1 VLIEIATDYLVLET
15 NSKNNMPDITPLIRK
30 VLVIDFQPS
39 GLPARWNRTDDLI
52 PDYIEAIGRVS
63 QDILKFHVVEKLV
76 VSEFPFLVDGSQYTE
91 TTFIGALADDSSA
104 LRDADGRYLF
114 ADYDRIIQQFD
125 LIQKAESEQSDEIW
139 MFGGPYFGFYESRM
153 VGRDAFW
160 CNGPGMER
168 DCRRFVIMGFNY
180 ERDVKE
186 MVHDYGHRA
195 ENILAK
201 HFDSETFLRM
211 LYRQQP
217 NLTPTNAY
225 EQFLLEV
232 GTVHR
237 KPGGEEYGQ
246 DEFAWLTAMRPSW
259 WPPTIDPN
267 LVDVTQPVS
276 PGSAESKMAV
286 PKPWYQAI
294 LDFFASLFGK
304 D

>member
-1 VLIEIATDYLVLET
+1 MPEITTLT
-15 NSKNNMPDITPLIRK
+15 RK
-30 VLVIDFQPS
+30 VLAIDFRPS

-52 PDYIEAIGRVS
+52 PGDIEAMGRVS
-63 QDILKFHVVEKLV
+63 QEVLKYRVVEKLV
-76 VSEFPFLVDGSQYTE
+76 VPEFPFLVDGSQYTE
-91 TTFIGALADDSSA
+91 TTFIGVLADDSSA

-125 LIQKAESEQSDEIW
+125 LIQRVEGEQIDEVW

-153 VGRDAFW
+153 VGKGAFW
-160 CNGPGMER
+160 CNGPGIEK

-201 HFDSETFLRM
+201 HFGSETLLSG
-211 LYRQQP
+211 LYRLKP
-217 NLTPTNAY
+217 ALAPANAY
-225 EQFLLEV
+225 EQFLLDV

-237 KPGGEEYGQ
+237 EPGGEEYGQ
-246 DEFAWLTAMRPSW
+246 DEFAWLTAMQPDW

-267 LVDVTQPVS
+267 LVDASQSVKPE
-276 PGSAESKMAV
+276 SAEAKMAA
-286 PKPWYQAI
+286 PKSWYQAI
-294 LDFFASLFGK
+294 LDFFVSLFGK
-304 D
+304 K